1 MTNSLQGKVAVI
13 TGGSSGIGRATA
25 LLFASHGALVAIG
38 ARRAAECQETVDSIV
53 RLGGEAIYVPMD
65 VRKAEDLQKLVQ
77 SAIDRWRRIDFA
89 FNNAGIEGTPY
100 VPTAEYSEQVWN
112 EVIDI
117 NLKGVFLSMKYEII
131 EMVKQRFGVIINM
144 SSVAGLTGGRI
155 GSAYYASKHGVIGIT
170 RAAAIEYASA
180 GIRVNAVCPGVIRT
194 PMAERSFTE
203 SDYQAML
210 PSYPIGRFGTAE
222 EVAEAVVWLCS
233 SASSFITGH
242 ALPLDGGFVAR

>member
-1 MTNSLQGKVAVI
+1 
-13 TGGSSGIGRATA
+13 
-25 LLFASHGALVAIG
+25 
-38 ARRAAECQETVDSIV
+38 
-53 RLGGEAIYVPMD
+53 MD